1 MFALGVTLKNEK
13 VYLKGVSDLNAC
25 EGLARV
31 SQIGP
36 WISRIIDAKGIN
48 VTQPIRLS
56 GCLTEAQ
63 KRAKNTKKAVLG
75 GTET

>member
-36 WISRIIDAKGIN
+36 WISRID
-48 VTQPIRLS
+48 
-56 GCLTEAQ
+56 
-63 KRAKNTKKAVLG
+63 
-75 GTET
+75 